1 MQSRVPAYTLIP
13 AALACG
19 LVLTACSVAVHD
31 DESKEH
37 ANVEVKIEHMNL
49 PHLPEP
55 PGFTHIVTSS
65 PGKTVYLSGQGGFG
79 EDGELPDDFIT
90 QAENTFKNL
99 QKCLETAG
107 ATFNDVVK
115 MNYYLVDINDLAE
128 LRGIRSRYVNMDTPP
143 ASTLV
148 QAPLIGDLLIEIDAI
163 AVVPE

>member
-1 MQSRVPAYTLIP
+1 MQSRVPAHTLIP
-13 AALACG
+13 AALVCG
-19 LVLTACSVAVHD
+19 LVLTACTVAEHS

-49 PHLPEP
+49 PHLPAP

-65 PGKTVYLSGQGGFG
+65 PGKTIYLSGQGGYG
-79 EDGELPDDFIT
+79 EDGELPDDFVT

-115 MNYYLVDINDLAE
+115 MNTYLVDINDLAK
-128 LRGIRSRYVNMDTPP
+128 LRGVRSRYLNMDTPP

-148 QAPLIGDLLIEIDAI
+148 QAPLIGDLLIEIDAV

>member
-1 MQSRVPAYTLIP
+1 MQSRVPAHTLIH

-19 LVLTACSVAVHD
+19 LVLTACSVAVHN
-31 DESKEH
+31 DEPKEH
-37 ANVEVKIEHMNL
+37 ANVEVKKEFMNL

-65 PGKTVYLSGQGGFG
+65 PGKTVYLSGQGGAG
-79 EDGELPDDFIT
+79 EDGELPEDFIT

-99 QKCLETAG
+99 QKCLEMAG

-115 MNYYLVDINDLAE
+115 MNYYLVDINNLAE
-128 LRGIRSRYVNMDTPP
+128 LRGIRSRYIDMETPP

-148 QAPLIGDLLIEIDAI
+148 QAPLIGDLLIEVDAV
-163 AVVPE
+163 AVVSE

>member
-1 MQSRVPAYTLIP
+1 MQPTVPAHTLIH

-19 LVLTACSVAVHD
+19 LMLTACSVVVD
-31 DESKEH
+31 NDGSKEQ
-37 ANVEVKIEHMNL
+37 ANVEAKKEHMNL

-65 PGKTVYLSGQGGFG
+65 PGKTIYLSGQGGFG
-79 EDGELPDDFIT
+79 EDGELPDDFTT
-90 QAENTFKNL
+90 QSENTFKNL

-115 MNYYLVDINDLAE
+115 MNYYLVDINDLAQ
-128 LRGIRSRYVNMDTPP
+128 LRGIRSRYINMDTPP

-148 QAPLIGDLLIEIDAI
+148 QAPLIGDLLIEVDAV